1 MESRTVMSRDMPL
14 SISGAEGIL
23 PAMIMAGLFM
33 GLLAAGCARL
43 PYTTTIVHEDQLVAV
58 VLQREVHPA
67 GYAHPV
73 QMSPLQLSAIL
84 RGLSLREEQRLP
96 LRWFAEETPP
106 KKVFREDEIQVLA
119 PRVADALLK
128 AGRDERVYFEVF
140 APGMN
145 PKYRRDVTGGWLAV
159 RDGLLHI
166 TMDYFHAQQPV
177 RKSDVY
183 DYNYPTPWTP
193 PKTYILY
200 FEPGRFFLTDPQ
212 TQARG
217 VDIKEFL
224 KTVVSP

>member
-128 AGRDERVYFEVF
+128 
-140 APGMN
+140 
-145 PKYRRDVTGGWLAV
+145 
-159 RDGLLHI
+159 
-166 TMDYFHAQQPV
+166 
-177 RKSDVY
+177 
-183 DYNYPTPWTP
+183 
-193 PKTYILY
+193 
-200 FEPGRFFLTDPQ
+200 
-212 TQARG
+212 
-217 VDIKEFL
+217 
-224 KTVVSP
+224 